1 MFKDIIYYLTI
12 RPLEILFETVF
23 FIVYRW
29 IGKPF
34 ATLFALSLIVNI
46 LVFPLYKRADKL
58 QSEQREREK
67 AMESRISHIKKTF
80 KGDEKVMM
88 LQAYYRICD
97 YKPVYALRGVS
108 SLFLQIPFFIAAFRF
123 LSGVSVLK
131 GMPSILLPFSV
142 PHYLIKDLGAPD
154 AALMVFGHPIN
165 ILPILMTLIN
175 IISGTVYS
183 KGHLRKIV
191 SNDL

>member
-1 MFKDIIYYLTI
+1 MFWDILYYITI

-23 FIVYRW
+23 FMVYNR

-46 LVFPLYKRADKL
+46 LVFPLYRRADKL

-88 LQAYYRICD
+88 LQAYYRISD

-108 SLFLQIPFFIAAFRF
+108 SLLLQIPFFIAAFRF
-123 LSGVSVLK
+123 LSGVTVLK
-131 GMPSILLPFSV
+131 GMPSILLSFIHNPTSTT
-142 PHYLIKDLGAPD
+142 A
-154 AALMVFGHPIN
+154 
-165 ILPILMTLIN
+165 
-175 IISGTVYS
+175 
-183 KGHLRKIV
+183 
-191 SNDL
+191 